1 MERCTWTVCA
11 IKALGYPSIR
21 CLSRCDCD
29 ELPCPLLTWL
39 RGQLQAVCPHV
50 SRSKGDVLLGEE
62 LRALLS
68 NMCSP
73 LAELTSEVLE
83 PSFLNK
89 ATEFLVSELQAA
101 HMIKYKELHPEFVA
115 EGEES
120 TKESA
125 KEQRVPDVS
134 GDTRAICEEREG
146 DDDEASYRIPR
157 VTEMQAEWKLLLEAL
172 DAGASSQIADV
183 EDEVESKLALL
194 PGGKMPDPL
203 LSADLSSEQWA
214 KVEKL
219 NRLLSEDYSCR
230 RQMMIKRFQVT
241 LESFAWREEQTEKH
255 REALASVPPLASFA
269 GSSHVS
275 LPLLLSARQD
285 QSNIKPIVAG
295 LTRTS
300 VYKVSMGAVPDRGG
314 RPGEIEPPMPVWESR
329 RAKGSG
335 HGHRGGHHQ
344 RRKDSDKKRKRD

>member
-183 EDEVESKLALL
+183 EDE
-194 PGGKMPDPL
+194 
-203 LSADLSSEQWA
+203 A